1 MRPTIYVPWLSPN
14 IQLGRNT
21 KNNFLDRRACQALVH
36 PTIYPVHRPH
46 IHHSGFFHFTYS
58 NAIFWKLFLPIKRS
72 KGWILMH
79 VFNTYIYDIRLYVHC
94 AYMWLCVHIWDHNPI
109 LVKFLDKESGK
120 NSNGLVSARKKLP
133 YGVPALIRGGLH
145 QLGSLLTG
153 VKAMQRVIK
162 LTYIKRPKKSLKK
175 LVRPSMISFRG

>member
-1 MRPTIYVPWLSPN
+1 MRDPQYMYLDYLLIFNWAEILRTTSSTGAHARHWCTQLYILCIGPIYTT
-14 IQLGRNT
+14 Q
-21 KNNFLDRRACQALVH
+21 
-36 PTIYPVHRPH
+36 
-46 IHHSGFFHFTYS
+46 GFSFYS
-58 NAIFWKLFLPIKRS
+58 NAIFWKLFLAIKRS
-72 KGWILMH
+72 KEWILMH

-120 NSNGLVSARKKLP
+120 NSNGLVSAMKKLP
-133 YGVPALIRGGLH
+133 YGVLALIRGGLH

-175 LVRPSMISFRG
+175 LVRPSMISFGG